1 MAIPKIPIQ
10 VRIGSNLLE
19 RLDDAVLSSEFESRN
34 QWMIAAITHMLET
47 DQSLPCPVTIVD
59 VLHRKVTVMIRI
71 EELLLE
77 LVDEQCDVYRMER
90 ALWVL
95 NAAISYYAVT
105 HEQIE

>member
-10 VRIGSNLLE
+10 VRIGSALLE
-19 RLDDAVLSSEFESRN
+19 KFDDAVLSSKFESRN
-34 QWMIAAITHMLET
+34 QWMVAAITYMLET
-47 DQSLPCPVTIVD
+47 EESLPCPVTIID
-59 VLHRKVTVMIRI
+59 VLHRKVTIMIRV

-77 LVDEQCDVYRMER
+77 LVDEQCDQYRMER

-105 HEQIE
+105 H